1 MNGSGS
7 MNGKARAKRHH
18 LMASVVLLSV
28 ALPGLLAAAP
38 GTQGI
43 PDISGR
49 WGRNAFNFEPLLG
62 QPQPVDNLKRTPTG
76 QQDNNQLVGDYK
88 NAILKPHAAE
98 IVRQKGEISISG
110 NAFPDPSNQC
120 YPYQPP
126 FALSMQLGLEIL
138 QEKDQ
143 ITFLYNQD
151 DQVRRVRLNSTHPA
165 KVTPTWMGDSIGHY
179 EGDTLVIDT
188 VGMKIG
194 PHSMVDRYGTP
205 HSEAF
210 HMVERYRLI
219 DGAAAKEAAE
229 LHMKQNGA
237 AGLGGNISVDPE
249 YAGQGLEVQFTVD
262 DPGTYTQPW
271 SAKVTYRRLSGR
283 WAEQVCAENTRE
295 YYDDKNTAVPTAS
308 RPDF

>member
-1 MNGSGS
+1 MGKSAMS
-7 MNGKARAKRHH
+7 MARQGFR
-18 LMASVVLLSV
+18 L
-28 ALPGLLAAAP
+28 GLLVCAAVLPAAFAAAA
-38 GTQGI
+38 GADDV
-43 PDISGR
+43 PDFSGR
-49 WGRNAFNFEPLLG
+49 WGRNAFNFEPLPG
-62 QPQPVDNLKRTPTG
+62 QPLPVDNIKRTPTG
-76 QQDNNQLVGDYK
+76 QQDNNQLVGDDK
-88 NAILKPHAAE
+88 NPILKPHAAE
-98 IVRQKGEISISG
+98 IVRQKGEISRSG

-126 FALSMQLGLEIL
+126 FALSMQLGLVIL

-165 KVTPTWMGDSIGHY
+165 KVTPTWMGDSIGRY

-210 HMVERYRLI
+210 HMIERYRLI
-219 DGAAAKEAAE
+219 DGAAAKDAAE

-237 AGLGGNISVDPE
+237 AGLGGNIQVDPN
-249 YAGQGLEVQFTVD
+249 YAGKGLEVQFTID

-271 SAKVTYRRLSGR
+271 SAKVTYRRLGGS
-283 WAEQVCAENTRE
+283 WAEQICAENTRE
-295 YYDDKNTAVPTAS
+295 YYDDKNTAVPTAN

>member
-1 MNGSGS
+1 MTGMSR
-7 MNGKARAKRHH
+7 ARYQELRVGLLICA
-18 LMASVVLLSV
+18 VVL
-28 ALPGLLAAAP
+28 P
-38 GTQGI
+38 GTFAAGADGV
-43 PDISGR
+43 PDFSGR
-49 WGRNAFNFEPLLG
+49 WGRNAFNFEPLPG
-62 QPQPVDNLKRTPTG
+62 QPLPVDNVKRTATG
-76 QQDNNQLVGDYK
+76 QQDNNQLVGDHK
-88 NAILKPHAAE
+88 NPILKPHAAE
-98 IVRQKGEISISG
+98 IVRQKGEISITG

-126 FALSMQLGLEIL
+126 FALSMQLGVEIL

-151 DQVRRVRLNSTHPA
+151 DQVRRVRLNSTHPQ

-219 DGAAAKEAAE
+219 DGSAAKEAAE

-237 AGLGGNISVDPE
+237 AGLGGNIQVDPD
-249 YAGQGLEVQFTVD
+249 YTGKGLEVQFTID
-262 DPGTYTQPW
+262 DPGTYAQPW
-271 SAKVTYRRLSGR
+271 SAKVTYRRLRGS
-283 WAEQVCAENTRE
+283 WAEQICAENTRE
-295 YYDDKNTAVPTAS
+295 YYDDKNTAVPTAI

>member
-1 MNGSGS
+1 M
-7 MNGKARAKRHH
+7 MFGKAQRRGW
-18 LMASVVLLSV
+18 MVGVVLCAA
-28 ALPGLLAAAP
+28 ALPGALAGAA
-38 GTQGI
+38 GTEGV
-43 PDISGR
+43 PDFSGR
-49 WGRNAFNFEPLLG
+49 WGRNAFNFEPLPG
-62 QPQPVDNLKRTPTG
+62 QPLPVDNLKRTPTG
-76 QQDNNQLVGDYK
+76 QQDNNALVGDHK
-88 NAILKPHAAE
+88 NPILKSQAAE
-98 IVRQKGEISISG
+98 IVRQKGAISLSG

-120 YPYQPP
+120 FPYQPP

-179 EGDTLVIDT
+179 EGDSLVIDT
-188 VGMKIG
+188 VGMKVG

-210 HMVERYRLI
+210 HLVERYRLI
-219 DGAAAKEAAE
+219 EGTAAKEAAE
-229 LHMKQNGA
+229 LHMKRDGA
-237 AGLGGNISVDPE
+237 AGLGGNIVVDPD
-249 YAGQGLEVQFTVD
+249 YAGKGLEVQFTID
-262 DPGTYTQPW
+262 DPATFTKPW
-271 SAKVTYRRLSGR
+271 AAKVTYQRLRGG

-295 YYDDKNTAVPTAS
+295 YYDDKTTAVPTAN

>member
-1 MNGSGS
+1 
-7 MNGKARAKRHH
+7 MNGKSRAHRHG
-18 LMASVVLLSV
+18 LGVGLLLGAVVLPGALAV
-28 ALPGLLAAAP
+28 AA
-38 GTQGI
+38 GTEGT
-43 PDISGR
+43 PDFSGR
-49 WGRNAFNFEPLLG
+49 WGRNAFNFEPLPG
-62 QPQPVDNLKRTPTG
+62 QPLPVDNLKRTRTG
-76 QQDNNQLVGDYK
+76 QQDNNALVGDYK
-88 NAILKPHAAE
+88 NPILKPHAAE
-98 IVRQKGEISISG
+98 IVRQKGEISLTG

-126 FALSMQLGLEIL
+126 FALSMQLGLQIL

-219 DGAAAKEAAE
+219 DGAQAKAAAE
-229 LHMKQNGA
+229 QHQKKDGA
-237 AGLGGNISVDPE
+237 AGLGGNITVDPE
-249 YAGQGLEVQFTVD
+249 YNGKGLEVQFTID

-295 YYDDKNTAVPTAS
+295 YYDDKNTAVPTAD

>member
-1 MNGSGS
+1 MIRKTG
-7 MNGKARAKRHH
+7 AQRHG
-18 LMASVVLLSV
+18 LRL
-28 ALPGLLAAAP
+28 GLLACAVVMPAALANAA
-38 GTQGI
+38 GSEGI
-43 PDISGR
+43 PDLSGR
-49 WGRNAFNFEPLLG
+49 WGRNAFNFEPLPG
-62 QPQPVDNLKRTPTG
+62 QPVPVDNLKRTPTG
-76 QQDNNQLVGDYK
+76 QQNNNQLVGDYT
-88 NAILKPHAAE
+88 NPILKPHAAE
-98 IVRQKGEISISG
+98 IVRQKGEISITG

-126 FALSMQLGLEIL
+126 FALAMQLGVVIL

-165 KVTPTWMGDSIGHY
+165 KVNPTWMGDSIGHY

-188 VGMKIG
+188 VGMKVG
-194 PHSMVDRYGTP
+194 PHSMIDRYGTP
-205 HSEAF
+205 QSEAF
-210 HMVERYRLI
+210 HMIERYRLI

-229 LHMKQNGA
+229 LHMKKDGA
-237 AGLGGNISVDPE
+237 AGLGGNVNVDPD
-249 YAGQGLEVQFTVD
+249 YTGKGLEVQFTID

-271 SAKVTYRRLSGR
+271 SAKVTWRRLGGA

-295 YYDDKNTAVPTAS
+295 YYDDKNTPVPTAS